1 MAGVLEL
8 IRLIGPKRQLS
19 VPSERISQASS
30 KALELQAAMEILSE
44 VFGLRIS
51 EVEEMLLERGKAK
64 AQLYGANDG
73 LWPESFIW
81 SKCPAPQAAM
91 WNSNFSRSPFQS
103 SQTGPGISPEGS
115 LQGFAHLSAHGE
127 PGRRELQIAES

>member
-1 MAGVLEL
+1 MAGVLKL
-8 IRLIGPKRQLS
+8 IKLIGPKRQLS
-19 VPSERISQASS
+19 VHSERISQTNS

-73 LWPESFIW
+73 LWPESFYLEQMP
-81 SKCPAPQAAM
+81 S
-91 WNSNFSRSPFQS
+91 SSSSP
-103 SQTGPGISPEGS
+103 ID
-115 LQGFAHLSAHGE
+115 L
-127 PGRRELQIAES
+127 

>member
-8 IRLIGPKRQLS
+8 IRLIGPKKQLR
-19 VPSERISQASS
+19 VPSERVPRANS

-73 LWPESFIW
+73 LWPESFHLEQM
-81 SKCPAPQAAM
+81 P
-91 WNSNFSRSPFQS
+91 RSS
-103 SQTGPGISPEGS
+103 SSPI
-115 LQGFAHLSAHGE
+115 
-127 PGRRELQIAES
+127 EL

>member
-19 VPSERISQASS
+19 VPSKRISQANS

-64 AQLYGANDG
+64 AQLYGASDG
-73 LWPESFIW
+73 LWPESFHLEQM
-81 SKCPAPQAAM
+81 P
-91 WNSNFSRSPFQS
+91 S
-103 SQTGPGISPEGS
+103 SSGS
-115 LQGFAHLSAHGE
+115 HV
-127 PGRRELQIAES
+127 EL

>member
-8 IRLIGPKRQLS
+8 IRLNGPKRQMS
-19 VPSERISQASS
+19 IPSERISQANS

-64 AQLYGANDG
+64 AQSYGKKGG
-73 LWPESFIW
+73 LWPESFYLEQM
-81 SKCPAPQAAM
+81 P
-91 WNSNFSRSPFQS
+91 S
-103 SQTGPGISPEGS
+103 SSGS
-115 LQGFAHLSAHGE
+115 HV
-127 PGRRELQIAES
+127 EL

>member
-1 MAGVLEL
+1 M

-19 VPSERISQASS
+19 VPSERISQGSS

-44 VFGLRIS
+44 VFGMRIS

-73 LWPESFIW
+73 LWPESFYLEQM
-81 SKCPAPQAAM
+81 P
-91 WNSNFSRSPFQS
+91 S
-103 SQTGPGISPEGS
+103 SSS
-115 LQGFAHLSAHGE
+115 SHV
-127 PGRRELQIAES
+127 EL

>member
-19 VPSERISQASS
+19 VPSERVYQASS

-64 AQLYGANDG
+64 AQLYGEKDG
-73 LWPESFIW
+73 LWPESFYLEQMPI
-81 SKCPAPQAAM
+81 
-91 WNSNFSRSPFQS
+91 S
-103 SQTGPGISPEGS
+103 SGS
-115 LQGFAHLSAHGE
+115 HV
-127 PGRRELQIAES
+127 EL

>member
-19 VPSERISQASS
+19 VPSERVSQANA
-30 KALELQAAMEILSE
+30 KALELKAAMEILSE

-64 AQLYGANDG
+64 AQLYGANDE
-73 LWPESFIW
+73 LWPESFHLEQIP
-81 SKCPAPQAAM
+81 S
-91 WNSNFSRSPFQS
+91 SPS
-103 SQTGPGISPEGS
+103 S
-115 LQGFAHLSAHGE
+115 HV
-127 PGRRELQIAES
+127 EL

>member
-8 IRLIGPKRQLS
+8 IRLIGPKKQLS
-19 VPSERISQASS
+19 VPSERISRANS

-73 LWPESFIW
+73 LWPESFHLEQM
-81 SKCPAPQAAM
+81 P
-91 WNSNFSRSPFQS
+91 RSS
-103 SQTGPGISPEGS
+103 SSPI
-115 LQGFAHLSAHGE
+115 
-127 PGRRELQIAES
+127 EL

>member
-1 MAGVLEL
+1 MAGVLEF

-51 EVEEMLLERGKAK
+51 EVEEMLLERGEAK
-64 AQLYGANDG
+64 AQLYDASDG
-73 LWPESFIW
+73 LWPESFHLEQM
-81 SKCPAPQAAM
+81 P
-91 WNSNFSRSPFQS
+91 S
-103 SQTGPGISPEGS
+103 SSGS
-115 LQGFAHLSAHGE
+115 HV
-127 PGRRELQIAES
+127 EL

>member
-19 VPSERISQASS
+19 VPSERISQANS

-51 EVEEMLLERGKAK
+51 EVEEMLLKRSEAK
-64 AQLYGANDG
+64 VQSYGEKDG
-73 LWPESFIW
+73 LWPESFYL
-81 SKCPAPQAAM
+81 KQMP
-91 WNSNFSRSPFQS
+91 S
-103 SQTGPGISPEGS
+103 SSGTSI
-115 LQGFAHLSAHGE
+115 
-127 PGRRELQIAES
+127 EL

>member
-1 MAGVLEL
+1 M

-19 VPSERISQASS
+19 VPSERISQVSP

-64 AQLYGANDG
+64 AQLYGASDG
-73 LWPESFIW
+73 LWPESFHLEQM
-81 SKCPAPQAAM
+81 P
-91 WNSNFSRSPFQS
+91 S
-103 SQTGPGISPEGS
+103 SSGG
-115 LQGFAHLSAHGE
+115 HV
-127 PGRRELQIAES
+127 EL

>member
-8 IRLIGPKRQLS
+8 IRLIGPKKQLS
-19 VPSERISQASS
+19 DPSERVSQASS

-73 LWPESFIW
+73 LWPESFYLEQM
-81 SKCPAPQAAM
+81 P
-91 WNSNFSRSPFQS
+91 S
-103 SQTGPGISPEGS
+103 SSGS
-115 LQGFAHLSAHGE
+115 QM
-127 PGRRELQIAES
+127 EL

>member
-19 VPSERISQASS
+19 VPSERVSQVNS

-51 EVEEMLLERGKAK
+51 EVEEMLQERSKAK
-64 AQLYGANDG
+64 PQSYGEKDG
-73 LWPESFIW
+73 LWPESFYLEQM
-81 SKCPAPQAAM
+81 P
-91 WNSNFSRSPFQS
+91 S
-103 SQTGPGISPEGS
+103 SSGS
-115 LQGFAHLSAHGE
+115 HV
-127 PGRRELQIAES
+127 EL

>member
-8 IRLIGPKRQLS
+8 IRLIGPKKQLS
-19 VPSERISQASS
+19 DPSERVSQASS

-64 AQLYGANDG
+64 AQL
-73 LWPESFIW
+73 L
-81 SKCPAPQAAM
+81 
-91 WNSNFSRSPFQS
+91 RQS
-103 SQTGPGISPEGS
+103 CGTLTFLDLLFYPLKQVRVFFPEGS
-115 LQGFAHLSAHGE
+115 LEGFAHLSAHGE
-127 PGRRELQIAES
+127 PGRRELKVAES

>member
-8 IRLIGPKRQLS
+8 IRLIGPKRQLR
-19 VPSERISQASS
+19 VPSEKVSQTSS

-51 EVEEMLLERGKAK
+51 EVEEMLLEKGKAK

-73 LWPESFIW
+73 LWPESFYLEQM
-81 SKCPAPQAAM
+81 P
-91 WNSNFSRSPFQS
+91 S
-103 SQTGPGISPEGS
+103 SSSSSI
-115 LQGFAHLSAHGE
+115 
-127 PGRRELQIAES
+127 EL